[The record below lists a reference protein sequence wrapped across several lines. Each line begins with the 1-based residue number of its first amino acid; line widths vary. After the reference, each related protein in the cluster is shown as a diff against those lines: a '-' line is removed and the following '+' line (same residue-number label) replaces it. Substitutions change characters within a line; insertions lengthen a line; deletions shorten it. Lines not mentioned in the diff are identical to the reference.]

1 MTPDNIKTRR
11 LYARAYW
18 NMPMSLIELDLDTI
32 EVVSNILKF
41 DDMIDVRK
49 LMDEKIPLWK

>member
-1 MTPDNIKTRR
+1 
-11 LYARAYW
+11 
-18 NMPMSLIELDLDTI
+18 MPMSLIELDLDTI